1 VKTHYD
7 IRAGRILLAR
17 QTHVLRQIAI
27 AEGYLADDHPAG
39 ERRAEDHAAD

>member
-7 IRAGRILLAR
+7 VRAGRILLAR

-27 AEGYLADDHPAG
+27 AEGYLADEQAPGD
-39 ERRAEDHAAD
+39 RRAEDHPAG